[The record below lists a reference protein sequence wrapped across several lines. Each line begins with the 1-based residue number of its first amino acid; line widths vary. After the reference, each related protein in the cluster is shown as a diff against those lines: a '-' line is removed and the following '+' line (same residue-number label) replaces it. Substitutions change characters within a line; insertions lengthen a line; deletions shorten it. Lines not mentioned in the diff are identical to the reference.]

1 MTPPRVFEECPA
13 DDKIDQIHS
22 ITTQIHTALQ
32 TQVGEM
38 VKSLNRINFTLFIF
52 CGALLLGLFLI
63 IVFDRYGIDK
73 VTDFVDKARAESGNR
88 IPGE

>member
-1 MTPPRVFEECPA
+1 MTPKVINECPA

-22 ITTQIHTALQ
+22 LTNQIHTALQ

-52 CGALLLGLFLI
+52 CGALLVGLFLI
-63 IVFDRYGIDK
+63 IMFDRYGIK
-73 VTDFVDKARAESGNR
+73 EVGDFVDKARAEVGDR
-88 IPGE
+88 IQGK

>member
-1 MTPPRVFEECPA
+1 MTPKVFDECPA
-13 DDKIDQIHS
+13 DDKIE
-22 ITTQIHTALQ
+22 QIHTLTEQIHTSLQ

-52 CGALLLGLFLI
+52 CGALLLGLFL
-63 IVFDRYGIDK
+63 VMMFDRYGIK
-73 VTDFVDKARAESGNR
+73 EVGDFVGKARAEVGDR